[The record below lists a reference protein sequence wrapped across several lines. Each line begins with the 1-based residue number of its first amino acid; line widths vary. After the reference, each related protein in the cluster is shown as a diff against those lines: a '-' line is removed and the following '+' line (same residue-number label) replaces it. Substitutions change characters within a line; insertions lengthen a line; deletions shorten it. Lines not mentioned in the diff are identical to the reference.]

1 VPFLNGRPL
10 RLVSMLVC
18 VYRKQRARCG
28 PESRFGLVFKSGEYQ
43 TLPVA
48 SILSGWLSAAVI
60 GIVLGSLSRH
70 SRGDRRG
77 RRYYNSKS
85 VRQDNALLVG
95 RKALVN
101 VSSSS
106 WEDEATGRR
115 AVP

>member
-1 VPFLNGRPL
+1 V
-10 RLVSMLVC
+10 
-18 VYRKQRARCG
+18 AR
-28 PESRFGLVFKSGEYQ
+28 SRDFGLVFKSGEYQ
-43 TLPVA
+43 TLAVA
-48 SILSGWLSAAVI
+48 SILSGWLNAAVI
-60 GIVLGSLSRH
+60 GIVLCSLSRH

-101 VSSSS
+101 VRRSS
-106 WEDEATGRR
+106 WEGETTGRR